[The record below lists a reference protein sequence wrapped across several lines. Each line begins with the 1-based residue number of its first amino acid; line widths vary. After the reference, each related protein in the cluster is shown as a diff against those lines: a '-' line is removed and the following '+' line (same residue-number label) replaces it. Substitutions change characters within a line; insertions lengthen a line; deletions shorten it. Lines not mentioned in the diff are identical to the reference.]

1 MSKGLLRRLNAPDL
15 GNYNDLPS
23 PWPVHTGVASQVEE
37 IVINSRIAIT
47 VSALTIV
54 SLVAPL
60 QAGNATL
67 KDKYRAAEVDRF
79 DVQPGV
85 EFPPEYVADLQE
97 QILKELEKSKEFQE
111 LLRPGQ
117 NPVTADS
124 PVLRLTGTISS
135 FNPGSRKKR
144 YVVGYGAG
152 AAEIYA
158 RVVFLDRSTERALM
172 TQEVRAV
179 LSGGVFGGNA
189 MNATQDFAKQVV
201 NTTRLSLRKRLPT
214 EDDSEG
220 THNAASAAL
229 DRQQLT
235 ISSKDWEGAERTLNE
250 EGAAGYHLVE
260 VRITEKNSAN
270 VVLERLS
277 PKPDAYQYRIFHPYL
292 YTSLQ
297 RDLNGAAEDGF
308 RFPSHSYGIGQPIR
322 LSCRKTCTPVG
333 TPLLVPS
340 TWNSPYFQCATRY
353 GERPGGRLHVH

>member
-1 MSKGLLRRLNAPDL
+1 MIPLDVSQSQTSVPSRSIYRTQYPPPGNTTTAAPVF
-15 GNYNDLPS
+15 LPFGCS
-23 PWPVHTGVASQVEE
+23 
-37 IVINSRIAIT
+37 IAHKM
-47 VSALTIV
+47 VQMDRCA
-54 SLVAPL
+54 L

-277 PKPDAYQYRIFHPYL
+277 PKPDAYQYRNIPPLPVHL
-292 YTSLQ
+292 
-297 RDLNGAAEDGF
+297 AAKRSQWCG
-308 RFPSHSYGIGQPIR
+308 
-322 LSCRKTCTPVG
+322 
-333 TPLLVPS
+333 
-340 TWNSPYFQCATRY
+340 
-353 GERPGGRLHVH
+353 

>member
-1 MSKGLLRRLNAPDL
+1 MDRCA
-15 GNYNDLPS
+15 
-23 PWPVHTGVASQVEE
+23 
-37 IVINSRIAIT
+37 
-47 VSALTIV
+47 
-54 SLVAPL
+54 L

-260 VRITEKNSAN
+260 VRITEKT
-270 VVLERLS
+270 VR
-277 PKPDAYQYRIFHPYL
+277 
-292 YTSLQ
+292 TSCLKGS
-297 RDLNGAAEDGF
+297 L
-308 RFPSHSYGIGQPIR
+308 PSLMRTSIVYSTP
-322 LSCRKTCTPVG
+322 TCTPRCKEISMVRLKMDFVSAV
-333 TPLLVPS
+333 TLL
-340 TWNSPYFQCATRY
+340 WHWATDSS
-353 GERPGGRLHVH
+353 

>member
-1 MSKGLLRRLNAPDL
+1 
-15 GNYNDLPS
+15 
-23 PWPVHTGVASQVEE
+23 VEE
-37 IVINSRIAIT
+37 IVINSRIAII

-60 QAGNATL
+60 QADNATL
-67 KDKYRAAEVDRF
+67 KDKYRAAEVDQF

-124 PVLRLTGTISS
+124 PVLRLTGIISS

-158 RVVFLDRSTERALM
+158 HVVFLDRSTGRTLM
-172 TQEVRAV
+172 TEEVRAV
-179 LSGGVFGGNA
+179 LSGGFFGGNA
-189 MNATQDFAKQVV
+189 MNATQNFAKQVV
-201 NTTRLSLRKRLPT
+201 NTTKLSLRKRLST
-214 EDDSEG
+214 EHDSEG
-220 THNAASAAL
+220 THNGASAAL

-250 EGAAGYHLVE
+250 EGAAGYRLVE
-260 VRITEKNSAN
+260 VRITGKNSAN
-270 VVLERLS
+270 VVLERFS
-277 PKPDAYQYRIFHPYL
+277 PKPDAYQYRLFHPYMF
-292 YTSLQ
+292 TSLQ
-297 RDLNGAAEDGF
+297 KDLNGAAEDGF
-308 RFPSHSYGIGQPIR
+308 RFCRHTLMALGNRFVLVAEKPGLPSAPRYSYRVHGTARISSAQHDIEKDQADGYTFIEEGEG
-322 LSCRKTCTPVG
+322 PVHMFV
-333 TPLLVPS
+333 LEKLV
-340 TWNSPYFQCATRY
+340 TAEKQ
-353 GERPGGRLHVH
+353 